1 LISDGGREVQRYP
14 DEQIRISILWKG
26 RVKLGTGGEDDDQL
40 TAERIVQIFQSDLVS
55 RCVGV
60 TVPASPLSDPAWL
73 DRVHSTYYSPVE
85 PTE

>member
-1 LISDGGREVQRYP
+1 MTVVVRSNDTLTNKSE
-14 DEQIRISILWKG
+14 ISILWKG

-73 DRVHSTYYSPVE
+73 DPVE